1 MADID
6 DYADVLA
13 EPQRRAW
20 EKVAQ
25 IAHSRGGVLMG
36 GTAVAVHLRHRF
48 SEDLDIMTLQPCS
61 GTLVAMHLGRS
72 FANFHAVDV
81 SDNSC
86 RAIVDGV
93 RVDVFTAPQRI
104 SVGPHGMRSVADNID
119 VCGMPVGSLPDLLA
133 TKLEI
138 IRFRSKLR
146 DYIDLYAID
155 TLSGYSLEDGIGFYC
170 HRYGH
175 DELPHDFGDTIT
187 RLADPGTLPA
197 DPAFS
202 HLTDHVLGH
211 LSGRAAAI
219 RRHAAIQSS
228 LTGQPQPPGPSTP
241 QRSSPLPMSLPD
253 AAADDQR
260 RPTAPPNEPSE
271 QRTAAEYL
279 NDISPARRATS
290 TESPELP
297 AVQEIAI
304 CPNRVALNAY
314 GEIGATCVLMDGHKG
329 SCRSI
334 I

>member
-6 DYADVLA
+6 GYADVLGEA
-13 EPQRRAW
+13 QRRAW

-48 SEDLDIMTLQPCS
+48 SADLDIMTLQPCP
-61 GTLVAMHLGRS
+61 GALVAMQLGRS
-72 FANFHAVDV
+72 FANFHAIDV

-93 RVDVFTAPQRI
+93 RVDVFKAPRRI
-104 SVGPHGMRSVADNID
+104 SVGPHGMRRVADNIE

-187 RLADPGTLPA
+187 RLAGPGTLPE

-202 HLTDHVLGH
+202 HLTDQVLGH

-219 RRHAAIQSS
+219 RRHAAIQFR

-241 QRSSPLPMSLPD
+241 QRSSPPPMSLPD
-253 AAADDQR
+253 TAAADQR
-260 RPTAPPNEPSE
+260 RPTAPPDEPSDP
-271 QRTAAEYL
+271 RTAAEYL
-279 NDISPARRATS
+279 YIAPARRAAS

-297 AVQEIAI
+297 AAQEIAI
-304 CPNRVALNAY
+304 CPNRVVLNTF
-314 GEIGATCVLMDGHKG
+314 GEIGAACVLRDGHKG

-334 I
+334 T